1 MSKRNHSFLRWIP
14 ILAECVILAA
24 MAAVFA
30 FRNHL
35 PQAPEHSAVIIQPV
49 MSDTPSEAEEGPR
62 QNTETAAAEIPPTET
77 PAPTL
82 TPTPVMID
90 AVDYF
95 LADTN
100 EGRYADWI
108 RKLSGDES
116 VVIGGQEYTI
126 TTRYSYAMFLGQ
138 DNAKAPEYL
147 LEQLS
152 KWVPAEMITYEPY
165 EYRDA
170 MSAYT
175 WYNIVVTFPGTVS
188 PDEQILYTAHYDST
202 VQLFDVDQMQLAP
215 GANDNGTGVAALL
228 EAIPTFAKT
237 SFEKT
242 VKVIF
247 FSGEENQMQGSTAYA
262 AAHSGD
268 NIIGVIN
275 MDMFGNDP
283 KDERCFE
290 IHVGTLPVS
299 DPLGQAFAAAVK
311 DYNLRLTYDYF
322 NYVAYDYGDHT
333 RSGFFTGLKDD
344 GDHTPFWRQGIP
356 AMTAME
362 NFTDDSTPGGCGP
375 RPYPKN
381 WHAPTDFIADVNI
394 PYAFDI
400 ARAGTITVLR
410 LAGAQPIRTD

>member
-1 MSKRNHSFLRWIP
+1 MFKGKNNLFSEKAAVI
-14 ILAECVILAA
+14 AEGVILLA
-24 MAAVFA
+24 MAVIFVLG
-30 FRNHL
+30 NHL
-35 PQAPEHSAVIIQPV
+35 PSKVKQSDLVIQPV
-49 MSDTPSEAEEGPR
+49 MTATPEPEMPGDILETDIPLPTEEP
-62 QNTETAAAEIPPTET
+62 TEIP
-77 PAPTL
+77 
-82 TPTPVMID
+82 TPTPATVS

-95 LADTN
+95 LADTS
-100 EGRYADWI
+100 EDRYASWI
-108 RKLSGDES
+108 RKLSGEEP
-116 VVIGGQEYTI
+116 VMIGGQEYTI

-138 DNAKAPEYL
+138 DNAKAPDYL
-147 LEQLS
+147 IDVLKQY
-152 KWVPAEMITYEPY
+152 VPEEMITYEPY
-165 EYRDA
+165 EYKDA

-175 WYNIVVTFPGTVS
+175 WYNIIVTFPGTVS
-188 PDEQILYTAHYDST
+188 PDEQILYTAHFDST

-237 SFEKT
+237 SFDKT

-247 FSGEENQMQGSTAYA
+247 FSGEENQMQGSTAYV
-262 AAHSGD
+262 AAHSSD
-268 NIIGVIN
+268 NIIGVVN

-283 KDERCFE
+283 ADERCFE
-290 IHVGTLPVS
+290 IHVGTDAAS
-299 DPLGQAFAAAVK
+299 DPLGQAFRQAIA
-311 DYNLRLTYDYF
+311 DYHINLTYDYF

-333 RSGFFTGLKDD
+333 
-344 GDHTPFWRQGIP
+344 PFWRAGIP

-381 WHAPTDFIADVNI
+381 WHAPTDFIVDINV

-410 LAGAQPIRTD
+410 LAGAHPVIEQ

>member
-1 MSKRNHSFLRWIP
+1 MFKGNQSFTRWIP
-14 ILAECVILAA
+14 LIVEGIVLVALGVI
-24 MAAVFA
+24 FA
-30 FRNHL
+30 FNNHL
-35 PQAPEHSAVIIQPV
+35 PTAPQHSAVIIQPV
-49 MSDTPSEAEEGPR
+49 ITNTPEPETV
-62 QNTETAAAEIPPTET
+62 TETAPEPTAAPTEIPTEI
-77 PAPTL
+77 P
-82 TPTPVMID
+82 TPTTALID

-100 EGRYADWI
+100 QGRYADWI

-126 TTRYSYAMFLGQ
+126 TTRYSYAMFLDQ
-138 DNAKAPEYL
+138 DNAKAPAYL
-147 LEQLS
+147 MEVL
-152 KWVPAEMITYEPY
+152 KRWVPEEMITYEPY

-175 WYNIVVTFPGTVS
+175 WYNIIVTFPGTVR

-228 EAIPTFAKT
+228 EAIPTFSKT
-237 SFEKT
+237 SFERT

-247 FSGEENQMQGSTAYA
+247 FSGEENQMQGSTAYV
-262 AAHSGD
+262 AAHSSD
-268 NIIGVIN
+268 NIVGVIN

-283 KDERCFE
+283 ENARCFE
-290 IHVGTLPVS
+290 IHVGTDAAS
-299 DPLGQAFAAAVK
+299 DPLGQAFAGAIR
-311 DYNLRLTYDYF
+311 DHNLDLTYDYF

-333 RSGFFTGLKDD
+333 
-344 GDHTPFWRQGIP
+344 PFWRAGIP

-362 NFTDDSTPGGCGP
+362 NFTDDSTSGGCGP

-381 WHAPTDFIADVNI
+381 WHAPTDFIADINI

-410 LAGAQPIRTD
+410 LAGAQPIAE

>member
-1 MSKRNHSFLRWIP
+1 MFKGNHSFTRWIP
-14 ILAECVILAA
+14 LVVEGIVLIALGVI
-24 MAAVFA
+24 FA
-30 FRNHL
+30 FNNHL
-35 PQAPEHSAVIIQPV
+35 PSKPKQSAVIIQPV
-49 MSDTPSEAEEGPR
+49 MTNTPEPAEV
-62 QNTETAAAEIPPTET
+62 TETAPEPTAAPTEV
-77 PAPTL
+77 PTEVP
-82 TPTPVMID
+82 TPTPAVID

-100 EGRYADWI
+100 QGRYADWI
-108 RKLSGDES
+108 RKLSGSES

-138 DNAKAPEYL
+138 DNAKAPDYIMEVL
-147 LEQLS
+147 
-152 KWVPAEMITYEPY
+152 KRWVPAEMITYEPY

-175 WYNIVVTFPGTVS
+175 WYNIVVTFPGTVR

-215 GANDNGTGVAALL
+215 GATDNGTGVAALL
-228 EAIPTFAKT
+228 EAIPTFSKT
-237 SFEKT
+237 SFERT

-247 FSGEENQMQGSTAYA
+247 FSGEENQMQGSNAYI
-262 AAHSGD
+262 AAHSSD
-268 NIIGVIN
+268 NIVGVIN

-283 KDERCFE
+283 ENARCFE
-290 IHVGTLPVS
+290 IHVGTDAAS
-299 DPLGQAFAAAVK
+299 DPLGQAFAAAIR
-311 DYNLRLTYDYF
+311 DYDLDLTYDYF

-333 RSGFFTGLKDD
+333 
-344 GDHTPFWRQGIP
+344 PFWRAGIP

-381 WHAPTDFIADVNI
+381 WHAPTDFIEDVNV

-410 LAGAQPIRTD
+410 LAGAQPISE

>member
-1 MSKRNHSFLRWIP
+1 MSNRNDSFTRWIP
-14 ILAECVILAA
+14 LIVEGIVLISLGVI
-24 MAAVFA
+24 FA
-30 FRNHL
+30 FNNHL
-35 PQAPEHSAVIIQPV
+35 PTKPKHTAVIIQPV
-49 MSDTPSEAEEGPR
+49 LTNTPEPELIAETV
-62 QNTETAAAEIPPTET
+62 TEPTVVPTET
-77 PAPTL
+77 PAPT
-82 TPTPVMID
+82 PTAAAIN

-100 EGRYADWI
+100 QGRYADWI
-108 RKLSGDES
+108 RKLSGEES
-116 VVIGGQEYTI
+116 VVIGGQEHTI

-138 DNAKAPEYL
+138 DNAKAPDYL
-147 LEQLS
+147 MEVL
-152 KWVPAEMITYEPY
+152 KRWVPEEMITYEPY

-175 WYNIVVTFPGTVS
+175 WYNIIVTFPGTVR
-188 PDEQILYTAHYDST
+188 PDEQILYTAHFDST
-202 VQLFDVDQMQLAP
+202 VQLFDVDQMELAP

-237 SFEKT
+237 SFERT

-247 FSGEENQMQGSTAYA
+247 FSGEENQMQGSTAYV
-262 AAHSGD
+262 AAHSSD
-268 NIIGVIN
+268 NIVGVIN

-283 KDERCFE
+283 ENARCFE
-290 IHVGTLPVS
+290 IHVGTDVLS
-299 DPLGQAFAAAVK
+299 DPLGEAFAAAIR
-311 DYNLRLTYDYF
+311 DYSLDLTYDYF
-322 NYVAYDYGDHT
+322 RYVAYDYGDHT
-333 RSGFFTGLKDD
+333 
-344 GDHTPFWRQGIP
+344 PFWRAGIP

-410 LAGAQPIRTD
+410 LAGAQPISE

>member
-1 MSKRNHSFLRWIP
+1 MSNRNDSFTRWIP
-14 ILAECVILAA
+14 LIVEGIVLIALGVI
-24 MAAVFA
+24 FA
-30 FRNHL
+30 FNNHL
-35 PQAPEHSAVIIQPV
+35 PTKPKHTAVIIQPV
-49 MSDTPSEAEEGPR
+49 LTNTPEPELIAETV
-62 QNTETAAAEIPPTET
+62 TEPTVVPTET
-77 PAPTL
+77 PAPT
-82 TPTPVMID
+82 PTAAAIN

-100 EGRYADWI
+100 QGRYADWI
-108 RKLSGDES
+108 RKLSGEES
-116 VVIGGQEYTI
+116 VVIGGQEHTI

-138 DNAKAPEYL
+138 DNAKAPDYL
-147 LEQLS
+147 MEVL
-152 KWVPAEMITYEPY
+152 KRWVPEEMITYEPY

-175 WYNIVVTFPGTVS
+175 WYNIVVTFPGTVR
-188 PDEQILYTAHYDST
+188 PDEQILYTAHFDST
-202 VQLFDVDQMQLAP
+202 VQLFDVDQMELAP

-237 SFEKT
+237 SFERT

-247 FSGEENQMQGSTAYA
+247 FSGEENQMQGSTAYV
-262 AAHSGD
+262 AAHSSD
-268 NIIGVIN
+268 NIVGVIN

-283 KDERCFE
+283 ENARCFE
-290 IHVGTLPVS
+290 IHVGTDVLS
-299 DPLGQAFAAAVK
+299 DPLGEAFAAAIR
-311 DYNLRLTYDYF
+311 DYSLDLTYDYF
-322 NYVAYDYGDHT
+322 RYVAYDYGDHT
-333 RSGFFTGLKDD
+333 
-344 GDHTPFWRQGIP
+344 PFWRAGIP

-410 LAGAQPIRTD
+410 LAGAQPISE

>member
-1 MSKRNHSFLRWIP
+1 MYMMKNKREFLRWIP
-14 ILAECVILAA
+14 VIAETAALLVLIVIF
-24 MAAVFA
+24 VSG
-30 FRNHL
+30 NHL
-35 PQAPEHSAVIIQPV
+35 PSVNHSEISPV
-49 MSDTPSEAEEGPR
+49 QTGVTETSIT
-62 QNTETAAAEIPPTET
+62 NTEETKPTATAE
-77 PAPTL
+77 PTL
-82 TPTPVMID
+82 TPTPAATPTPILID
-90 AVDYF
+90 PVSYF
-95 LADTN
+95 LSDTS
-100 EGRYADWI
+100 EERYADWI
-108 RKLSGDES
+108 RRLSGELP
-116 VVIGGQEYTI
+116 VTIGGQEYTI
-126 TTRYSYAMFLGQ
+126 TTRYSYAMFTGQ
-138 DNAKAPEYL
+138 DNAKASDYL
-147 LEQLS
+147 MEQLS
-152 KWVPAEMITYEPY
+152 QWVAPEMITYEPY

-170 MSAYT
+170 MSSYT
-175 WYNIVVTFPGTVS
+175 WYNIIVTFPGTVS

-247 FSGEENQMQGSTAYA
+247 FSGEENQMQGSRAYV
-262 AAHSGD
+262 AAHSSD

-283 KDERCFE
+283 DNARCFE
-290 IHVGTLPVS
+290 IHVGTMQES
-299 DPLGQAFAAAVK
+299 DPLGRAFEAAIR
-311 DYNLRLTYDYF
+311 DYGISLTYDYF

-333 RSGFFTGLKDD
+333 
-344 GDHTPFWRQGIP
+344 PFWAAGIP

-362 NFTDDSTPGGCGP
+362 NFTTDSTEGGCGP

-381 WHAPTDFIADVNI
+381 WHAPTDFIVDINI

-410 LAGAQPIRTD
+410 LAGAQPIAGQS

>member
-1 MSKRNHSFLRWIP
+1 MSNRNDSFTRWIP
-14 ILAECVILAA
+14 LIVEGIVLIALGVI
-24 MAAVFA
+24 FA
-30 FRNHL
+30 FNNHL
-35 PQAPEHSAVIIQPV
+35 PTKPKHTAVIIQPV
-49 MSDTPSEAEEGPR
+49 LTNTPEPELIADTV
-62 QNTETAAAEIPPTET
+62 TEPTVVPIAT
-77 PAPTL
+77 PAPT
-82 TPTPVMID
+82 PTAAAIN

-100 EGRYADWI
+100 QGRYADWI
-108 RKLSGDES
+108 RKLSGEES
-116 VVIGGQEYTI
+116 VVIGGQEHTI

-138 DNAKAPEYL
+138 DNAKAPDYL
-147 LEQLS
+147 MEVL
-152 KWVPAEMITYEPY
+152 KRWVPEEMITYEPY

-175 WYNIVVTFPGTVS
+175 WYNIIVTFPGTVR
-188 PDEQILYTAHYDST
+188 PDEQILYTAHFDST
-202 VQLFDVDQMQLAP
+202 VQLFDVDQMELAP

-237 SFEKT
+237 SFERT

-247 FSGEENQMQGSTAYA
+247 FSGEENQMQGSTAYV
-262 AAHSGD
+262 AAHSSD
-268 NIIGVIN
+268 NIVGVIN

-283 KDERCFE
+283 ENARCFE
-290 IHVGTLPVS
+290 IHVGTDVLS
-299 DPLGQAFAAAVK
+299 DPLGEAFAAAIR
-311 DYNLRLTYDYF
+311 DYSLDLTYDYF
-322 NYVAYDYGDHT
+322 RYVAYDYGDHT
-333 RSGFFTGLKDD
+333 
-344 GDHTPFWRQGIP
+344 PFWRAGIP

-410 LAGAQPIRTD
+410 LAGAQPISE